1 MIRIVAQDT
10 TGHLTQK
17 SREHASSHTK
27 HKPRRKQSNR
37 FSNQMLT
44 LKTSALIVYEA
55 TVPEKKERRED
66 QNQKK

>member
-1 MIRIVAQDT
+1 
-10 TGHLTQK
+10 
-17 SREHASSHTK
+17 
-27 HKPRRKQSNR
+27 
-37 FSNQMLT
+37 MLT